1 MHRSGLGAVILFAT
15 ASAVPALAQGTGS
28 CTATTHRTLQN
39 AVDSQCGAAKA
50 CLISDT
56 QATLSSKI
64 GQHSK
69 CIDARKAINNTCFG
83 GGDAGHKQAIT
94 ERTNAITNCQTYQK
108 TAKP

>member
-1 MHRSGLGAVILFAT
+1 MAMSLT
-15 ASAVPALAQGTGS
+15 VPLMAQGTGS
-28 CTATTHRTLQN
+28 CTATTYRTLQD

-50 CLISDT
+50 CLISDN
-56 QATLSSKI
+56 QSTLSSKI

-69 CIDARKAINNTCFG
+69 CIDARKNINNTCFA